1 MSTIR
6 TLATLAAACAALA
19 LAATPLAAHEHQPDA
34 RSAAHDMHGMH
45 DMHEHHHA
53 EATPGY
59 ARMVASYTLPAVT
72 MQRSDGA
79 TVKFPQELDDG
90 RPVMVNF
97 IYTSCTAICPILSQ
111 TFSEV
116 QRRLADGH
124 EQVHMVSISI
134 DPEEDTPQRLAAY
147 AKRFDAGKQWGFYTG
162 TVAASV
168 TLQKAFQAYF
178 GDKMHHRPVTFL
190 RAAPG
195 QPWVR
200 LEGFAS
206 PQEVLAE
213 YRQLAAS
220 QQH

>member
-6 TLATLAAACAALA
+6 TLASLAAGCAALA
-19 LAATPLAAHEHQPDA
+19 LAATPLAAHEHHQEA
-34 RSAAHDMHGMH
+34 QSAHEH
-45 DMHEHHHA
+45 HEHHHA

-72 MQRSDGA
+72 LQRSDGA
-79 TVKFPQELDDG
+79 AVKFPQELDDG

-116 QRRLADGH
+116 QRRLAAGN

-147 AKRFDAGKQWGFYTG
+147 ARRFDAGKQWGFYTG

-213 YRQLAAS
+213 YRQLVAS